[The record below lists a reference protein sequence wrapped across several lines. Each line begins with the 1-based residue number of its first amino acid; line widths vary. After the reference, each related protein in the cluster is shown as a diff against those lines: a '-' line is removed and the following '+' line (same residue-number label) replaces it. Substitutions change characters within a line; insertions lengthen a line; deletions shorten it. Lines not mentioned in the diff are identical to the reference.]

1 MQAEGTDRIGGP
13 PPRRRPLLFA
23 VLALGVLA
31 GLGWAVRSLLIST
44 DTRLPPIAVQM
55 IGGQTSAPA
64 TPATA
69 AAAVPSAA
77 TSARLQPPPVDTGTP
92 PIDAPPLP
100 TLEASDPEVRASLSD
115 VLPAT
120 TQPALAPTELLRRI
134 AVMAESF
141 GRGKLL
147 RDRLPIPPPAGK
159 MQVIE
164 RNDRIYLAP
173 GNFGRYDALTDT
185 VAALDANALAGWFNR
200 YEPLLQQAWG
210 ELGTDGGTV
219 RGALIAGLELMLAA
233 PDLEGEIELVQPAV
247 FYKYADPALESLAD
261 AQKLLI
267 RVGPGNRAVIKD
279 RARRLRDAL
288 ARTP

>member
-23 VLALGVLA
+23 VIALGVLA
-31 GLGWAVRSLLIST
+31 GLGWAVRSLLVST
-44 DTRLPPIAVQM
+44 DTRVPPVAVQT
-55 IGGQTSAPA
+55 IGGQISVPA
-64 TPATA
+64 TPAA
-69 AAAVPSAA
+69 AAPSAA
-77 TSARLQPPPVDTGTP
+77 TSTRVQPPPVDMGAP
-92 PIDAPPLP
+92 AIEAPPLP

-120 TQPALAPTELLRRI
+120 AQPALAPTELLRRI
-134 AVMAESF
+134 AVLAESF

-147 RDRLPIPPPAGK
+147 RDRLPIPSPTGK

-164 RNDRIYLAP
+164 REDRIFLAP
-173 GNFGRYDALTDT
+173 SNFSRYDVLTDT
-185 VAALDANALAGWFNR
+185 VATLDANALAGWFNR

-219 RGALIAGLELMLAA
+219 RGALIGGLELILAA

-247 FYKYADPALESLAD
+247 FYKYADPALESLPD
-261 AQKLLI
+261 AQTLLI
-267 RVGPGNRAVIKD
+267 RAGPGNRAVLKD